1 MTGGFLR
8 RDPGTFVAS
17 FGSWAALN
25 GLSLVL
31 PGDAFELNPIYRELA
46 GIGMADTWW
55 GLAMVVDAAAL
66 FATVGRC
73 PLGLRVGVALVSSA
87 FWAFVGLL
95 ILVGAARAG
104 LLSAAGGMD
113 VLGAVGLTATGTQWP
128 FTVSERSRRWN

>member
-66 FATVGRC
+66 FATVG
-73 PLGLRVGVALVSSA
+73 
-87 FWAFVGLL
+87 
-95 ILVGAARAG
+95 
-104 LLSAAGGMD
+104 
-113 VLGAVGLTATGTQWP
+113 
-128 FTVSERSRRWN
+128 